1 MKKKPQWRIDLEA
14 EAERQPPGERAS
26 FIRGVV
32 WHRSYTARVNGRK
45 GGAARA
51 KKLTAKRRREI
62 AKNAVAA
69 REEKR
74 TNS

>member
-14 EAERQPPGERAS
+14 EAATLPTGERPS
-26 FIRGVV
+26 FIRGVL
-32 WHRSYTARVNGRK
+32 WYRSYTARVNGRK

-62 AKNAVAA
+62 ATNAAA
-69 REEKR
+69 VRDEKR
-74 TNS
+74 